1 MAGALVGGAF
11 LSASLQ
17 VLFDRMASRQVLDFI
32 RGQKL
37 IGTLLKKLKI
47 NLLAVQAVL
56 NDAEVKQ
63 ITDPHVKEW
72 VDELKDAVYDAE
84 DLLDEI
90 ANQDL
95 QRKMETD
102 PQTSAHQV
110 WNIISNSLN
119 PFTDGV
125 ESRVEEIIDRL
136 EFLAQQ
142 KDVLG
147 LKQGVGEKLFQ
158 RWPST
163 SVVDESGVYGRDGN
177 KEEIIKMLVS
187 DNSSGNEIGVISI
200 VGMGGIGK
208 TTLTQLVYNDESVK
222 KYFDLEVWVC
232 VSEEFDLL
240 RITKTIFEATTS
252 RGLTSYVNDLNFLQV
267 KLKESLNGKKFL
279 LVLDDVWNENYN
291 NWDRLR
297 TPLKVGSN
305 GSKIIVTT
313 RSENVA
319 LVMRSVHTHRLGQLS
334 FEDCWWLF
342 AKHAFENG
350 DPSAH
355 PYLEAIGKEI
365 VKKCQGLP
373 LAAKTLGGLLH
384 FKVQADEWD
393 NILRSEMWDLPSN
406 EILPA
411 LRLSYY
417 HLPSHL
423 KQCFAYCSIFPKD
436 YQFQKER
443 LVLLWMAEGF
453 LQQPKSKKRME
464 EVGDQY
470 FHELLSR
477 SFFQKSSSRNSC
489 FVMHDLVNDLAQ
501 LVSGEFC
508 IQLGDGWGHETYE
521 KVCHL
526 SYYRSEYD
534 AFERFANF
542 IEVKRLRTL
551 FTLQLQFLPQSYLSN
566 RILDKLLPKFRCLR
580 VLSLFNY
587 KTINLPDSIGNL
599 KHLRYLN
606 VSHSDIKRL
615 PETVCTLYNLQTIIL
630 NECRSLHELPSG
642 LKKLINLRHLTV
654 HGSRVKEMP
663 SHIGQLKSLQ
673 TLSTF
678 IVGQRSGSRIGELG
692 GLSQIG
698 GKLHISELQNVVSGT
713 DALEANLKGKKYLDE
728 LVLEWNSSTDGLQNG
743 VDIINNLQP
752 HKNVT
757 KLTIDFYCGTR
768 LPTWL
773 GDPSL
778 LNMVSLNLR
787 NCKHCSSLPPLGQ
800 LFSLRYLSISGMCGI
815 EKVGTEFYGNNSSSI
830 KPFLSLETLIF
841 GKMRQ
846 WKEWLPFD
854 GEGGVFPHLQVLCI
868 LKCPKLTVELPNY
881 LPSLTKL
888 EINGCQQLVASVPRV
903 PTIRELKILNCREVL
918 LRSPDRSFDCLE
930 GLEIENSDISQ
941 LKELSHG
948 LRALSI
954 LRCVSAESLLE
965 GMMKNNTSLQR
976 LVLKRCCFSRS
987 LRTCCLPRTL
997 KSLCIYGSRRLQF
1010 LLPEFLKCYH
1020 PFLEC
1025 LDIRG
1030 GYCRSLS
1037 AFSFAIF
1044 PKLTRLQI
1052 HGLEGLESLSILI
1065 SEGGLPALDFLQI
1078 IQCPDLVSIEL
1089 PALKLTHYE
1098 ILDCKKLKLLMCTLA
1113 SFQTLILQNCPEF
1126 LFPVAGLP
1134 STLNSLVV
1142 HNCKKLTPQV
1152 EWGLHRLASLTD
1164 FRISGGC
1171 EDLESFPK
1179 ESLLPSTLMSLQ
1191 ISGLP
1196 NLRSLDGKG
1205 LQLLTFVRNLEI
1217 NDCAKLQSLT
1227 AEGLPSSLSFL
1238 KISNCPLLKHQ
1249 YEFWKG
1255 EDWHYISHIPR
1266 IVIDDQVL

>member
-63 ITDPHVKEW
+63 ITDSHVKEW

-110 WNIISNSLN
+110 WNRISNSLN
-119 PFTDGV
+119 PFADGV
-125 ESRVEEIIDRL
+125 EISCTT
-136 EFLAQQ
+136 

-187 DNSSGNEIGVISI
+187 DNSSGNEIG
-200 VGMGGIGK
+200 

-222 KYFDLEVWVC
+222 KYFDLEAWVC

-252 RGLTSYVNDLNFLQV
+252 RGFTSDVNDLNFLQV

-384 FKVQADEWD
+384 FKVEAEEWD

-521 KVCHL
+521 KVRHL

-642 LKKLINLRHLTV
+642 LKKLINLRHLIV

-768 LPTWL
+768 FPTWL

-800 LFSLRYLSISGMCGI
+800 LSSLRYLSISGMCGI
-815 EKVGTEFYGNNSSSI
+815 EKVVERMAT
-830 KPFLSLETLIF
+830 
-841 GKMRQ
+841 
-846 WKEWLPFD
+846 FD
-854 GEGGVFPHLQVLCI
+854 GEGGVFPRLQVLCI
-868 LKCPKLTVELPNY
+868 WKCPKLTGELPDC

-903 PTIRELKILNCREVL
+903 PTVRELKILNCREVM
-918 LRSPDRSFDCLE
+918 LRSPDRSFDYLE
-930 GLEIENSDISQ
+930 GFEIEISDISQ

-948 LRALSI
+948 LRALS
-954 LRCVSAESLLE
+954 RNDE
-965 GMMKNNTSLQR
+965 NNTSLQR
-976 LVLKRCCFSRS
+976 LVLKRCCFSRP
-987 LRTCCLPRTL
+987 LHTCCLP
-997 KSLCIYGSRRLQF
+997 GW
-1010 LLPEFLKCYH
+1010 LLS
-1020 PFLEC
+1020 
-1025 LDIRG
+1025 I
-1030 GYCRSLS
+1030 SLS
-1037 AFSFAIF
+1037 LFIRHL

-1052 HGLEGLESLSILI
+1052 H
-1065 SEGGLPALDFLQI
+1065 ALDFLQI

-1113 SFQTLILQNCPEF
+1113 SFQRLILQNCPEL
-1126 LFPVAGLP
+1126 LFPVGGLP

-1179 ESLLPSTLMSLQ
+1179 ESLLPSTLTSLQ

-1205 LQLLTFVRNLEI
+1205 LQLLTSVQNLEI

-1227 AEGLPSSLSFL
+1227 ADGLPSSLSFL
-1238 KISNCPLLKHQ
+1238 KISNCPWLKRQ

>member
-17 VLFDRMASRQVLDFI
+17 VLFDRMASQE
-32 RGQKL
+32 
-37 IGTLLKKLKI
+37 KLKI

-72 VDELKDAVYDAE
+72 VDELKHAVYDAE

-110 WNIISNSLN
+110 WNIISESLN
-119 PFTDGV
+119 PFADGV

-142 KDVLG
+142 KMFSVETRC
-147 LKQGVGEKLFQ
+147 GEKLFQ

-208 TTLTQLVYNDESVK
+208 STLTQLVYNDE
-222 KYFDLEVWVC
+222 
-232 VSEEFDLL
+232 
-240 RITKTIFEATTS
+240 TTTS
-252 RGLTSYVNDLNFLQV
+252 RGLTSDVNDLNFLQV
-267 KLKESLNGKKFL
+267 KLKESLNGKNFFL
-279 LVLDDVWNENYN
+279 FWMM
-291 NWDRLR
+291 LR

-384 FKVQADEWD
+384 FKVEAEEWD

-477 SFFQKSSSRNSC
+477 SLFQKSSSRNSC

-508 IQLGDGWGHETYE
+508 IRLGDGWGHETYE
-521 KVCHL
+521 KVRHL

-534 AFERFANF
+534 AYERFANL
-542 IEVKRLRTL
+542 IKVKCLRTL
-551 FTLQLQFLPQSYLSN
+551 FTLQLQFLPRSYLSN

-587 KTINLPDSIGNL
+587 ETINLPDSIGNL

-606 VSHSDIKRL
+606 LSHSDIKRL

-642 LKKLINLRHLTV
+642 LKKLINLRHLIV

-713 DALEANLKGKKYLDE
+713 DALEANLKDKKYLDE

-778 LNMVSLNLR
+778 LHMVSLNLR
-787 NCKHCSSLPPLGQ
+787 NCKHCLSLPPLGQ
-800 LFSLRYLSISGMCGI
+800 LSSLRYLSISGMCGI

-930 GLEIENSDISQ
+930 GLEIEISDISQ

-965 GMMKNNTSLQR
+965 GMMQNNTSLQR

-987 LRTCCLPRTL
+987 LRTCCLPR
-997 KSLCIYGSRRLQF
+997 
-1010 LLPEFLKCYH
+1010 
-1020 PFLEC
+1020 
-1025 LDIRG
+1025 
-1030 GYCRSLS
+1030 
-1037 AFSFAIF
+1037 
-1044 PKLTRLQI
+1044 
-1052 HGLEGLESLSILI
+1052 
-1065 SEGGLPALDFLQI
+1065 GLPALDFLQI
-1078 IQCPDLVSIEL
+1078 IQCTDLVSIEL

-1113 SFQTLILQNCPEF
+1113 SFQTLILQNCPEL

-1179 ESLLPSTLMSLQ
+1179 ESLLPSTLTSLQ

-1205 LQLLTFVRNLEI
+1205 LRCSLLASQLSVIF
-1217 NDCAKLQSLT
+1217 
-1227 AEGLPSSLSFL
+1227 
-1238 KISNCPLLKHQ
+1238 KISNCPC
-1249 YEFWKG
+1249 
-1255 EDWHYISHIPR
+1255 
-1266 IVIDDQVL
+1266 

>member
-17 VLFDRMASRQVLDFI
+17 VLFDRMASQEVLDFI

-37 IGTLLKKLKI
+37 NGTLLKKLKI

-72 VDELKDAVYDAE
+72 VDELKHAVYDAE

-102 PQTSAHQV
+102 LKL
-110 WNIISNSLN
+110 SLN
-119 PFTDGV
+119 PFADGV

-142 KDVLG
+142 KMFSVETRC
-147 LKQGVGEKLFQ
+147 GEKLFQ

-222 KYFDLEVWVC
+222 KYFDLEAWVC

-252 RGLTSYVNDLNFLQV
+252 RGLTSDVNDLNFLQV

-384 FKVQADEWD
+384 FKVEAEEWD

-477 SFFQKSSSRNSC
+477 SLFQKSSSRNSC

-501 LVSGEFC
+501 LVSENF
-508 IQLGDGWGHETYE
+508 
-521 KVCHL
+521 VRHL
-526 SYYRSEYD
+526 SI
-534 AFERFANF
+534 
-542 IEVKRLRTL
+542 IEVNMMPMRD
-551 FTLQLQFLPQSYLSN
+551 LQISLKLSM
-566 RILDKLLPKFRCLR
+566 LT

-587 KTINLPDSIGNL
+587 ETINLPDSIGNL

-606 VSHSDIKRL
+606 LSHSDIKRL
-615 PETVCTLYNLQTIIL
+615 PRQYALCIIYKQLYSMNAKSY
-630 NECRSLHELPSG
+630 RSIEKFTNIEYFYCGS
-642 LKKLINLRHLTV
+642 KKWFKNWRAW
-654 HGSRVKEMP
+654 
-663 SHIGQLKSLQ
+663 
-673 TLSTF
+673 
-678 IVGQRSGSRIGELG
+678 
-692 GLSQIG
+692 GLSQIR

-713 DALEANLKGKKYLDE
+713 DALEANLKDKKYLDE

-778 LNMVSLNLR
+778 LHMVSLNLR
-787 NCKHCSSLPPLGQ
+787 NCKHCLSLPPLGQ
-800 LFSLRYLSISGMCGI
+800 LSSLRYLSISGMCGI
-815 EKVGTEFYGNNSSSI
+815 EKVALLIPRNSN
-830 KPFLSLETLIF
+830 F

-930 GLEIENSDISQ
+930 GLEIEISDISQ

-965 GMMKNNTSLQR
+965 GMMQNNTSLQR

-1010 LLPEFLKCYH
+1010 LLPEFLKCHH

-1037 AFSFAIF
+1037 TFSFGIF

-1078 IQCPDLVSIEL
+1078 IQCTDLVSIEL

-1113 SFQTLILQNCPEF
+1113 SFQTLILQNCPEL

-1179 ESLLPSTLMSLQ
+1179 ESCCPQLSRLSRSQVFQ
-1191 ISGLP
+1191 ISGL
-1196 NLRSLDGKG
+1196 LMARG
-1205 LQLLTFVRNLEI
+1205 LVAHFQL
-1217 NDCAKLQSLT
+1217 
-1227 AEGLPSSLSFL
+1227 
-1238 KISNCPLLKHQ
+1238 PLLKHQ

-1255 EDWHYISHIPR
+1255 KIGITYLTFHALSLMTKFCNEGGTTSIYIQSHPNRLLHLKTPKILR
-1266 IVIDDQVL
+1266 LYSRDCRTLAQFKNCASTTFICLECV

>member
-1 MAGALVGGAF
+1 
-11 LSASLQ
+11 
-17 VLFDRMASRQVLDFI
+17 MASREVLDFI

-37 IGTLLKKLKI
+37 NGSLLKKLKI

-72 VDELKDAVYDAE
+72 

-90 ANQDL
+90 SNQDL
-95 QRKMETD
+95 QRKMDTD

-119 PFTDGV
+119 PFADGV

-222 KYFDLEVWVC
+222 KYFDLEAWVC

-252 RGLTSYVNDLNFLQV
+252 RGFTSDVNDLNFLQV

-313 RSENVA
+313 HSENVA
-319 LVMRSVHTHRLGQLS
+319 LVMRSVHTHRLGQLP

-384 FKVQADEWD
+384 FKVEAEEWD

-477 SFFQKSSSRNSC
+477 SFFQKSSSRNLC

-508 IQLGDGWGHETYE
+508 IRLGDGWGHETYE
-521 KVCHL
+521 KVRHL

-534 AFERFANF
+534 AFERFETL
-542 IEVKRLRTL
+542 IEVKCLRTL
-551 FTLQLQFLPQSYLSN
+551 FTLQSQFLPRSYLSN

-587 KTINLPDSIGNL
+587 ETINLPDSIGNL

-642 LKKLINLRHLTV
+642 LKKLINLRHLV
-654 HGSRVKEMP
+654 VYGSRVKEMP

-713 DALEANLKGKKYLDE
+713 DALEANLKNKKYLDE

-787 NCKHCSSLPPLGQ
+787 NCKQ
-800 LFSLRYLSISGMCGI
+800 
-815 EKVGTEFYGNNSSSI
+815 KVGTEFYGNNSSSV

-841 GKMRQ
+841 EKMRQ

-854 GEGGVFPHLQVLCI
+854 GE
-868 LKCPKLTVELPNY
+868 ELPNY

-903 PTIRELKILNCREVL
+903 PTIRELKVVNCREVL
-918 LRSPDRSFDCLE
+918 LRSPDSFDCLE
-930 GLEIENSDISQ
+930 GLEIEISDISQ

-954 LRCVSAESLLE
+954 LKCVSAESLLE
-965 GMMKNNTSLQR
+965 GMMQNNTSLQR
-976 LVLKRCCFSRS
+976 L
-987 LRTCCLPRTL
+987 
-997 KSLCIYGSRRLQF
+997 
-1010 LLPEFLKCYH
+1010 
-1020 PFLEC
+1020 
-1025 LDIRG
+1025 
-1030 GYCRSLS
+1030 
-1037 AFSFAIF
+1037 
-1044 PKLTRLQI
+1044 
-1052 HGLEGLESLSILI
+1052 
-1065 SEGGLPALDFLQI
+1065 
-1078 IQCPDLVSIEL
+1078 CPDLVSIEL
-1089 PALKLTHYE
+1089 PAIKLTHYD

-1113 SFQTLILQNCPEF
+1113 SFQTLILQNCPEL
-1126 LFPVAGLP
+1126 LFPVGGLP

-1171 EDLESFPK
+1171 EDLS
-1179 ESLLPSTLMSLQ
+1179 
-1191 ISGLP
+1191 LP

-1205 LQLLTFVRNLEI
+1205 LQLLTSVRNLEI

-1227 AEGLPSSLSFL
+1227 AVGLPSSLSFL

-1255 EDWHYISHIPR
+1255 EDWHYISHIPF